1 MVLISFISSESLLY
15 DLLLHIVST
24 ICLNHL
30 KYLRYIFS
38 KVILVFNLSCV
49 EGSLESV
56 EAGAVEH
63 LLLDGGIIRTVTQK
77 KHFLRRNTECRLHI
91 IRIKDYYLFVLSRGS
106 LWLISVLVIINCRKL
121 LHNSKLYEYQ

>member
-1 MVLISFISSESLLY
+1 M
-15 DLLLHIVST
+15 
-24 ICLNHL
+24 
-30 KYLRYIFS
+30 
-38 KVILVFNLSCV
+38 FNLSCV

-63 LLLDGGIIRTVTQK
+63 LLLDGGIIRTVTQE

-121 LHNSKLYEYQ
+121 LIQNYTNIND